1 MPKDSDLVRC
11 PSFNQSLTL
20 RNATRMISYIIK
32 RLGLAALI
40 TVLAVSLLF
49 LIIHL
54 IPGDP
59 VSTMLGPRATP
70 ELRAALE
77 ARMGLDKPLPIQ
89 ILMFFSNMLQGDLGT
104 DVFSGRAV
112 TDIVFGQVPY
122 TLVLILVSIFWAA
135 TLGIALGCYSAVN
148 RNSLGDRLAGILSV
162 SVIAVPAFVVSLY
175 SLLIFAVYL
184 KWFPAIGAGEPGDWG
199 DQLWHLVLPSL
210 AIGLSWVG
218 YISRLVRA
226 SMLEILGEGHV
237 RTARAFG
244 LPESWVTYKYA
255 LRLAILPTVTVI
267 GVGMGFLL
275 SAAVFTEIVFSRP
288 GLGKLVIDS
297 ITTRNYPVV
306 MGSVLFSTLI
316 FVASTTLADI
326 INAIL
331 DPRTRTTK

>member
-1 MPKDSDLVRC
+1 MVRC

-89 ILMFFSNMLQGDLGT
+89 ILLFFSNMLQGDLGT

-326 INAIL
+326 TNAIL
-331 DPRTRTTK
+331 DPRTRTAN

>member
-1 MPKDSDLVRC
+1 
-11 PSFNQSLTL
+11 
-20 RNATRMISYIIK
+20 MISYIIK

-89 ILMFFSNMLQGDLGT
+89 ILLFFSNMLQGDLGT

-326 INAIL
+326 TNAIL
-331 DPRTRTTK
+331 DPRTRTAN

>member
-1 MPKDSDLVRC
+1 
-11 PSFNQSLTL
+11 
-20 RNATRMISYIIK
+20 MIGYIFK
-32 RLGLAALI
+32 RLGLAAII
-40 TVLAVSLLF
+40 TVLAVTLLF
-49 LIIHL
+49 LIIHM

-59 VSTMLGPRATP
+59 ITTMLGPRATP
-70 ELRAALE
+70 VLRAALE
-77 ARMGLDKPLPIQ
+77 ERMGLDKPLPIQ
-89 ILMFFSNMLQGDLGT
+89 IVLFFTNMLRGDLGT

-112 TDIVFGQVPY
+112 TAIVFGQLPY
-122 TLVLILVSIFWAA
+122 TLALIFVSITWAA
-135 TLGIALGCYSAVN
+135 ILGITLGCYSAVN

-175 SLLIFAVYL
+175 SLLLFAVKL
-184 KWFPAIGAGEPGDWG
+184 KWFPAIGAGEPGNLP
-199 DQLWHLVLPSL
+199 DQIWHLVLPSF

-218 YISRLVRA
+218 YIARLVRA
-226 SMLEILGEGHV
+226 SMLEVLGEGHI

-244 LPESWVTYKYA
+244 LPKSWITYKYA

-326 INAIL
+326 INALL
-331 DPRTRTTK
+331 DPRTRKGS